1 MLGKEGVVKV
11 NRDKSVLWMPA
22 IEVDKKGQ

>member
-11 NRDKSVLWMPA
+11 NREKSVLWMPA
-22 IEVDKKGQ
+22 IEVEKKGQ